1 MAITLRETHDI
12 TDADLLELSRL
23 NPGYQLE
30 RDNEGRLVVTSTGGE
45 SGRRAAEVTRQLS
58 NWSRARR
65 AGPVFDSST
74 GFRLPDGSV
83 RSPDAAW
90 VSSDRWRALTTDAR
104 EAYPPLCPDANFEVR
119 SRTASLDELRA
130 KMASYIENGAV
141 IAILIDPY
149 HRIAEV
155 FRPAG
160 VATVPYGEIPLDP
173 QLEGFTLDLRTL
185 DA

>member
-12 TDADLLELSRL
+12 SDADLLELSRL

-30 RDNEGRLVVTSTGGE
+30 RDGAGRLVITPTGSE
-45 SGRRAAEVTRQLS
+45 SGRRAAEVLGQLHD
-58 NWSRARR
+58 WARARR

-83 RSPDAAW
+83 RCPDAAW
-90 VSSDRWRALTTDAR
+90 LQAKRWRALTAEQR
-104 EAYPPLCPDANFEVR
+104 EAFAPLCPDAVFEIR
-119 SRTASLDELRA
+119 SSTDAIGDLRA
-130 KMASYIENGAV
+130 KLASYNENGAV
-141 IAILIDPY
+141 IGILIDPY
-149 HRIAEV
+149 DRIVEV

-160 VATVPYGEIPLDP
+160 VATVPYGGVALDP
-173 QLEGFTLDLRTL
+173 ELEGFTLDLLAL